1 MAEENQ
7 VGGVAGELTE
17 EQKAAQAEKEA
28 AEAAEKAKSD
38 AEAAAGNAGGEEV
51 TQASGAASSI
61 VPGSVVSFTIALG
74 EVRDATVV
82 AANGDGSL
90 DLVLALKD
98 EDRRYIPHNEREQAT
113 ISRPG
118 AKLGEAGKDVYTWSL
133 KTPDQRDQLAED
145 WEVIA

>member
-1 MAEENQ
+1 MVEENW
-7 VGGVAGELTE
+7 VGGVVGGLVGGWEVVQAGREVV
-17 EQKAAQAEKEA
+17 
-28 AEAAEKAKSD
+28 EAAEKAKAD

-61 VPGSVVSFTIALG
+61 VLGSVVSFTIALG

-82 AANGDGSL
+82 AVNGDGSL
-90 DLVLALKD
+90 DLSLSVKD

-113 ISRPG
+113 ISLPG

-133 KTPDQRDQLAED
+133 KA
-145 WEVIA
+145 